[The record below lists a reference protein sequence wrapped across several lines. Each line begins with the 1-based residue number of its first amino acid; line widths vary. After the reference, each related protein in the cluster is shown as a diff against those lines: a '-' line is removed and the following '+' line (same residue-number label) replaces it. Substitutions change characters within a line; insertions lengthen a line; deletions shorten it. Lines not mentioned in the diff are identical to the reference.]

1 VLEEYCKAI
10 DFLTIDDSQRL
21 RRKVETLKI
30 TKSDMEEL
38 KQKASAW
45 DDVRREIDEIRE
57 LIHHNDNK

>member
-1 VLEEYCKAI
+1 M
-10 DFLTIDDSQRL
+10 D
-21 RRKVETLKI
+21 
-30 TKSDMEEL
+30 EL